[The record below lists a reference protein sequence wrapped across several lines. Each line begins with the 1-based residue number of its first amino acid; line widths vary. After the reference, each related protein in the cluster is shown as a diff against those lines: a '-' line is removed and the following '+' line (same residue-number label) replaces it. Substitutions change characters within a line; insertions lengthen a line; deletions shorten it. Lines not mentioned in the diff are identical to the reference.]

1 MERRSGARHER
12 QGRRPPEESGEP
24 RRRFPTARQFRN
36 AWGPQTGFFILA
48 TSLIVSSLVRLFVV
62 PRDWLGSLVALV
74 VGVALEY
81 GVLRSMTTNR
91 E

>member
-1 MERRSGARHER
+1 MKRRGGARHER
-12 QGRRPPEESGEP
+12 QGRRPPEETGES

-36 AWGPQTGFFILA
+36 AWGLQTGFFILA
-48 TSLIVSSLVRLFVV
+48 SGLIVGSLVRLFAV

-81 GVLRSMTTNR
+81 GVLRSMATNR
-91 E
+91 G